1 MRIALREMTELP
13 VDGISSRLYEFH
25 LTAIPVDEIKE

>member
-1 MRIALREMTELP
+1 MHIALREMAELP

-25 LTAIPVDEIKE
+25 LKELQVDEIKE

>member
-1 MRIALREMTELP
+1 MRIALREIAKLP

-25 LTAIPVDEIKE
+25 LRELSVDEIKE